1 MNIIYDNPWV
11 RSFVAANP
19 TYQLGARAP
28 KGSWFFIPISCSN
41 RFLCQAAELNIDR
54 ATQFPVFCSSNENQI
69 QRWCLERISFQT
81 NRQRSVSDLEI

>member
-28 KGSWFFIPISCSN
+28 KGSWFF
-41 RFLCQAAELNIDR
+41 LYLYHAA
-54 ATQFPVFCSSNENQI
+54 TGFCVKPPS
-69 QRWCLERISFQT
+69 
-81 NRQRSVSDLEI
+81 